1 MLELEQN
8 ISSAVREILS
18 IPSLFPQKSTHEDCQ
33 ITLTETESD
42 VWKCTV
48 EYPLQLKPQQGS
60 SYESTEESIDQLQAH
75 FSAVHSLLGKGSE
88 LYLNLP
94 LSNENYSIHG
104 YFSPTTSTY
113 SLQSKQSD
121 VFKLQFFINSE
132 IPITV
137 FRSILLKHIS
147 NSVYSY
153 QFSQSRSHQSTPQ
166 QVEDNPTQSKAD
178 PLRYSTEEYTVISDS
193 SFTDSYIQFTQHP
206 QIFFEDEFDFTFTS
220 DMFDWPV
227 HIFVHTEREELRSSP
242 ILRTPTPIKEHIKKQ
257 DKFFTHIES
266 KVQGQFKNYYS
277 PFYSTNDETLSEKDI
292 SRLSRLDLSEGET
305 VQSLI
310 TKMESLTGQPV
321 KNLSQRLKKTI
332 STVLDKNNCSVLGS
346 TVDSTVDL
354 STIAEYIHYFSETA
368 SDNSQLYV
376 TVSENEF
383 KQELVK
389 HIHAESAI
397 LQLHSAEEYSPLMN
411 CSSVEKLA
419 NISADLQSYSLTES
433 QKETL
438 LEIQNRGDTPIEYTT
453 VKLRFGTN
461 SNLNTRTQTLTL
473 QQVVKHV
480 NGKKNYLSRF
490 EPKRLIGFVTEDVT
504 EYLGLGSPETALLSV
519 SQEQHNYLKQNINSD
534 IYRTYQKEFE
544 QAQTVSAVSTNNG
557 LYSGTELQDYEK
569 IMTTIVVPE
578 YLKEKVSDT
587 ITDLTTSE
595 LLDVFSSLISYND
608 SQNIDLVIL
617 LTPQEERQLRPILEQ
632 KDPVFLYFE
641 STCYSI
647 EKVPNISDKTSSF
660 NGTNFYALLEAYVSN
675 TTPETILEFIK
686 SSEFQSG
693 KSAVELIE
701 KFVHLECESS

>member
-1 MLELEQN
+1 MIELEQN

-18 IPSLFPQKSTHEDCQ
+18 IPSLFPQQSTHEDCQ

-48 EYPLQLKPQQGS
+48 EYPLQLNPQQSS

-75 FSAVHSLLGKGSE
+75 FSAAHSLLGKGSE
-88 LYLNLP
+88 IYMNLP
-94 LSNENYSIHG
+94 LSNESSSIHG
-104 YFSPTTSTY
+104 YFSPTTSMY
-113 SLQSKQSD
+113 SLQPKQSD
-121 VFKLQFFINSE
+121 VFKLEFFINSD
-132 IPITV
+132 ISISL
-137 FRSILLKHIS
+137 FRSLLLKHIS

-153 QFSQSRSHQSTPQ
+153 QFSQSRSHHATPQ
-166 QVEDNPTQSKAD
+166 QVEDNSTQSQTD
-178 PLRYSTEEYTVISDS
+178 PIRYSTEEYTVISDS
-193 SFTDSYIQFTQHP
+193 SFTESYIQFTQHP
-206 QIFFEDEFDFTFTS
+206 QIFFEDEFEFTFLS
-220 DMFDWPV
+220 DLFDWPV
-227 HIFVHTEREELRSSP
+227 HIFIHTEREDLRSSP
-242 ILRTPTPIKEHIKKQ
+242 LLQTPAPIKDHIQ
-257 DKFFTHIES
+257 EQEQFFTHIEA
-266 KVQGQFKNYYS
+266 KVKRQFRNYYS
-277 PFYSTNDETLSEKDI
+277 PFYSTTEETLSEQDI

-310 TKMESLTGQPV
+310 TKLESLTGQPV
-321 KNLSQRLKKTI
+321 KNLSQTVKKTSSI
-332 STVLDKNNCSVLGS
+332 VLDENNCSVIES
-346 TVDSTVDL
+346 TVDSTVEL
-354 STIAEYIHYFSETA
+354 STIAEYINYFSETA
-368 SDNSQLYV
+368 NDESQLYV

-383 KQELVK
+383 KQKLIQY
-389 HIHAESAI
+389 IHPESAV
-397 LQLHSAEEYSPLMN
+397 LQLHSAEEYASLVD
-411 CSSVEKLA
+411 CSAVEKLA
-419 NISADLQSYSLTES
+419 NLSTDLYTYALTES
-433 QKETL
+433 QKEKL
-438 LEIQNRGDTPIEYTT
+438 LELKNRGDTPLEYTT

-490 EPKRLIGFVTEDVT
+490 EPKHLIGFISEDVT
-504 EYLGLGSPETALLSV
+504 NNLGLGSPETALLSV

-534 IYRTYQKEFE
+534 IYQTYQQVVETAQNV
-544 QAQTVSAVSTNNG
+544 QAINTNKG
-557 LYSGTELQDYEK
+557 LYSGAEIQEYEE

-578 YLKEKVSDT
+578 YLKKKVADT
-587 ITDLTTSE
+587 ITDLTTGE

-608 SQNIDLVIL
+608 SQDIDLVLL
-617 LTPQEERQLRPILEQ
+617 LTPQEERQVRPILEP

-647 EKVPNISDKTSSF
+647 ETVPNIADKTSSF

-686 SSEFQSG
+686 SSDFQSG